1 MTVAAATVGYT
12 ELMNAEM
19 LGRDAVLAHLND
31 AAAGAAVTV
40 VREVD
45 STNARLLARGRHAEV
60 CIAEV
65 QTAGRGRLGR
75 TWHAAAGSSVLLSLA
90 WKFAP
95 AAALSGLSLAAA
107 VGVCRALESLGV
119 TEVGVKWPNDLVA
132 AGRGKVGGI
141 LVQSRAMGGGVLA
154 VVGVGVN
161 VSFGGAESGHGG
173 VDLAALGCKVDR
185 NRLAAAVVN
194 EWCAVFAKFAAQGF
208 GAFRDGWLARHVYAG
223 AAVVTAD
230 GRRGRIKTVDATGA
244 LVVDDDGGGF
254 TVSGG
259 EVRLVES

>member
-1 MTVAAATVGYT
+1 MK
-12 ELMNAEM
+12 AEM
-19 LGRDAVLAHLND
+19 LSRDVVLAHLND
-31 AAAGAAVTV
+31 AAAGVAVTV

-65 QTAGRGRLGR
+65 QTQGRGRLGR
-75 TWHAAAGSSVLLSLA
+75 TWHAAAGSGVLLSLA
-90 WKFAP
+90 WKFAS
-95 AAALSGLSLAAA
+95 AAAAPGGLSGLSLAAA

-119 TEVGVKWPNDLVA
+119 TLVGVKWPNDLVA

-141 LVQSRAMGGGVLA
+141 LVQSRALGDGVLA
-154 VVGVGVN
+154 VAGVGVN
-161 VSFGGAESGHGG
+161 VCFGGAEPGHGG

-194 EWCAVFAKFAAQGF
+194 EWCAAFTEFAAGGF
-208 GAFRDGWLARHVYAG
+208 GAFRNSWLARHVYAG
-223 AAVVTAD
+223 AAVAAED

-244 LVVDDDGGGF
+244 LVVEDGGGEF

-259 EVRLVES
+259 EVRLVEA

>member
-1 MTVAAATVGYT
+1 
-12 ELMNAEM
+12 MNAEM
-19 LGRDAVLAHLND
+19 LSRDAILAHLND

-90 WKFAP
+90 WKFAS
-95 AAALSGLSLAAA
+95 AAPGGVSGLSLAAA

-141 LVQSRAMGGGVLA
+141 LVQSRAMGDGGGVLA

-161 VSFGGAESGHGG
+161 VCFGGAESGHGG
-173 VDLAALGCKVDR
+173 VDLAALGRKVDR

-194 EWCAVFAKFAAQGF
+194 EWRAAFTEFAARGF

-223 AAVVTAD
+223 AAVVAED

-244 LVVDDDGGGF
+244 LVVEGGGGQF

>member
-1 MTVAAATVGYT
+1 
-12 ELMNAEM
+12 MNAEM
-19 LGRDAVLAHLND
+19 LSRDAVLAHLND

-40 VREVD
+40 MREVD

-90 WKFAP
+90 WKFAS
-95 AAALSGLSLAAA
+95 AAPGGISGLSLAAA

-141 LVQSRAMGGGVLA
+141 LVQSRAVDGGGDGVLA

-161 VSFGGAESGHGG
+161 VCFGGAESGHDG
-173 VDLAALGCKVDR
+173 VDLAALGCKLDR

-194 EWCAVFAKFAAQGF
+194 EWCAAFTEFAARGF

-223 AAVVTAD
+223 AAVVAED
-230 GRRGRIKTVDATGA
+230 GRRGRIKTVDAAGA
-244 LVVDDDGGGF
+244 LVVEDAAGEF